1 MCNLN
6 NNNFCVKHY
15 KAKIPLLMGTLK
27 KKCEKSFNKIK
38 TIDLITIF
46 DLKLRKH

>member
-1 MCNLN
+1 
-6 NNNFCVKHY
+6 
-15 KAKIPLLMGTLK
+15 MGTFK
-27 KKCEKSFNKIK
+27 KKGKKTFNKIK